1 MTGYLV
7 LRKVDLLRFNID
19 VIVDLLALSGQALR
33 ALIEKGIQQGQ
44 KEGADLIGCMIP
56 QRHPYYQVLR
66 ESGFLPSPKKFLL
79 MVYRQRKEM
88 VSLAPETWY
97 MNCGDTDVI

>member
-1 MTGYLV
+1 
-7 LRKVDLLRFNID
+7 
-19 VIVDLLALSGQALR
+19 
-33 ALIEKGIQQGQ
+33 
-44 KEGADLIGCMIP
+44 
-56 QRHPYYQVLR
+56 LR